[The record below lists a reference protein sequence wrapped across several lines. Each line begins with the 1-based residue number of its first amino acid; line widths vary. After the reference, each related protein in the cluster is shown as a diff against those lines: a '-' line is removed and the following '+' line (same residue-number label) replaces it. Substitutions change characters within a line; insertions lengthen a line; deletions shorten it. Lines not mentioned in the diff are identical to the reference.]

1 MKTITGWI
9 ILGACIWLL
18 LSWFANSVGLDT
30 AKAELNDTATSVNIL
45 PNKDTTSSSLD
56 NFDLDG
62 VQTGS
67 TGSLTNNSTH
77 NGFTITCTT
86 QVNNECGRAFNGEL
100 EGSADM
106 TVSYSGSLL
115 NVTGTDESGNSHTS
129 NQKKLDGGV
138 ALINNFSV
146 QNCEHSGSSY
156 RCGQS
161 DGAVDS
167 YTLSMKIKDNDGN
180 VLSET
185 TITRIDDSGY
195 NTNSLKHTDSLLYHG
210 TGSNTF
216 DWSWSTI
223 DGSGTNNGTKASNL
237 LGAEL
242 NLEFATE
249 EYEPFTLTQIEEIN
263 NVFGTTNLNE
273 SQIWNVIS
281 RIESEIENQII
292 ETGIEEKF
300 EVVIEEN
307 LQIEILTTSKAPE
320 VKQIIEEVQKTEIV
334 NAIKEEVIIAIEE
347 EKAPEVYAKEI
358 IEEIIEEE
366 FKEEFVEEE
375 ILEEKTVETKEEE
388 KETKTTKKEEI
399 KEEKEETKKV
409 VKKTKEVK
417 SSLDKKIDKVD
428 LKVKDNLKN
437 IEVKNI
443 IISEALINNSI
454 SLVAY
459 EEKPFYKPKDI
470 YLNQMLF
477 VDNRKIYENINLA
490 TYTVNDPIFK
500 KEQILKNINLQKQ
513 KLLIEIGALQ
523 NGH

>member
-1 MKTITGWI
+1 MKTIAGWI
-9 ILGACIWLL
+9 ILFTCLWLL

-30 AKAELNDTATSVNIL
+30 AKAELNDTATSVNLL
-45 PNKDTTSSSLD
+45 PNKDTTSSSQD

-62 VQTGS
+62 VQSGS
-67 TGSLTNNSTH
+67 TGALTNNSTH
-77 NGFTITCTT
+77 NGFTITCSVE
-86 QVNNECGRAFNGEL
+86 VNNSCGSAFNGEL

-115 NVTGTDESGNSHTS
+115 NVVGTDESGNSHTS

-146 QNCEHSGSSY
+146 QNCEWSGSSY
-156 RCGQS
+156 KCGQS

-167 YTLSMKIKDNDGN
+167 YTLSMKIKDNDGAT
-180 VLSET
+180 LSET
-185 TITRIDDSGY
+185 TITRTNDAGY
-195 NTNSLKHTDSLLYHG
+195 NANSLKHTDSLSYHG
-210 TGSNTF
+210 TGSNSF
-216 DWSWSTI
+216 DWSWSTV

-242 NLEFATE
+242 NLDFATE
-249 EYEPFTLTQIEEIN
+249 EYEPFTATQIEEIN
-263 NVFGTTNLNE
+263 NVLGTNNLTE

-281 RIESEIENQII
+281 RIESKIEQQII
-292 ETGIEEKF
+292 ETGIEEEF

-307 LQIEILTTSKAPE
+307 LQIEIITNSQTPQVQE
-320 VKQIIEEVQKTEIV
+320 IIQEVQNTQIV

-347 EKAPEVYAKEI
+347 EKTPEIFAQEI

-366 FKEEFVEEE
+366 IIEEE
-375 ILEEKTVETKEEE
+375 IIEEKTVEASEEK
-388 KETKTTKKEEI
+388 KETKTKKADL
-399 KEEKEETKKV
+399 KEEKKETKKV

-443 IISEALINNSI
+443 IISDALINDSI
-454 SLVAY
+454 SLIAY
-459 EEKPFYKPKDI
+459 EEKAFYIPKDI

-477 VDNRKIYENINLA
+477 IDNRKIYENINLA
-490 TYTVNDPIFK
+490 SYTVNDPIFK
-500 KEQILKNINLQKQ
+500 KEQLLSDISFKQKKLLMEIEVLKN
-513 KLLIEIGALQ
+513 GY
-523 NGH
+523 

>member
-1 MKTITGWI
+1 MKTIAGWI
-9 ILGACIWLL
+9 ILFTLIWLL
-18 LSWFANSVGLDT
+18 LSWFASSVGLDT
-30 AKAELNDTATSVNIL
+30 AKAELNDTATSVNLL

-77 NGFTITCTT
+77 NGFTITCNT

-100 EGSADM
+100 EGSSDM
-106 TVSYSGSLL
+106 TVSYSGSLDG
-115 NVTGTDESGNSHTS
+115 VSGVDESGNSHTS

-138 ALINNFSV
+138 ALLNNFSV
-146 QNCEHSGSSY
+146 QNCEHANSSF

-195 NTNSLKHTDSLLYHG
+195 NTNSLKHTDSLSYHG
-210 TGSNTF
+210 TGANTF
-216 DWSWSTI
+216 DWSWSTV

-249 EYEPFTLTQIEEIN
+249 EYEPFTVTQIEEIN
-263 NVFGTTNLNE
+263 NVLGTNNLTE

-281 RIESEIENQII
+281 RIEHEIENQII
-292 ETGIEEKF
+292 ETGIEEEF

-307 LQIEILTTSKAPE
+307 LQIQIITNSQAPQVVE
-320 VKQIIEEVQKTEIV
+320 IIEEVQNTEIV
-334 NAIKEEVIIAIEE
+334 NTIKEEVIIAIEE
-347 EKAPEVYAKEI
+347 EQTPQVLAKEI

-366 FKEEFVEEE
+366 LKEEFVEEE
-375 ILEEKTVETKEEE
+375 ILEEKTVEASEEK
-388 KETKTTKKEEI
+388 KETKTKKADL

-443 IISEALINNSI
+443 IISDALINDSI
-454 SLVAY
+454 SLIAY
-459 EEKPFYKPKDI
+459 EDKAFYKPKDI

-500 KEQILKNINLQKQ
+500 REQTLKNINFNKQ
-513 KLLIEIGALQ
+513 KLLMEIEALK

>member
-1 MKTITGWI
+1 MKTISGWI
-9 ILGACIWLL
+9 ILFTIIWLL
-18 LSWFANSVGLDT
+18 LNWFANSVGLDT
-30 AKAELNDTATSVNIL
+30 AKAELNDTATSVNLL

-77 NGFTITCTT
+77 NGFTITCSV
-86 QVNNECGRAFNGEL
+86 QVNNECGKAFNGEL

-106 TVSYSGSLL
+106 TVSYSGSL
-115 NVTGTDESGNSHTS
+115 VGVSGVDESGNTHTS
-129 NQKKLDGGV
+129 NQKKLDGGI

-167 YTLSMKIKDNDGN
+167 YTLSIKIKDNDGLT
-180 VLSET
+180 LSET
-185 TITRIDDSGY
+185 TITRVNDSGY
-195 NTNSLKHTDSLLYHG
+195 NANSLKHTDSLSYHG

-249 EYEPFTLTQIEEIN
+249 EYEPFTTTQIEEIN
-263 NVFGTTNLNE
+263 NVLGTNSLTEN
-273 SQIWNVIS
+273 QIWNVIS
-281 RIESEIENQII
+281 RIESEIEHQII
-292 ETGIEEKF
+292 ETGIEEEF

-307 LQIEILTTSKAPE
+307 LQIEILTTSNKPQ
-320 VKQIIEEVQKTEIV
+320 VKEIIQEVQKTEIV

-347 EKAPEVYAKEI
+347 EKAPEVFAKEI
-358 IEEIIEEE
+358 IEEII
-366 FKEEFVEEE
+366 KEE
-375 ILEEKTVETKEEE
+375 LQEEKIVENEENTN
-388 KETKTTKKEEI
+388 ETKTAKTENKQEEI
-399 KEEKEETKKV
+399 KEEKKETKKL
-409 VKKTKEVK
+409 VKKNKEVK

-443 IISEALINNSI
+443 IISDALINDSI
-454 SLVAY
+454 SLIAY
-459 EEKPFYKPKDI
+459 EEKAFYIPKDI
-470 YLNQMLF
+470 YLNQMLL
-477 VDNRKIYENINLA
+477 VDNRKIYENLNLA
-490 TYTVNDPIFK
+490 SYTVNDPIFK
-500 KEQILKNINLQKQ
+500 KEQLLSDISFKQKKLLMEIEVLKN
-513 KLLIEIGALQ
+513 GY
-523 NGH
+523 

>member
-1 MKTITGWI
+1 
-9 ILGACIWLL
+9 
-18 LSWFANSVGLDT
+18 
-30 AKAELNDTATSVNIL
+30 
-45 PNKDTTSSSLD
+45 
-56 NFDLDG
+56 
-62 VQTGS
+62 
-67 TGSLTNNSTH
+67 
-77 NGFTITCTT
+77 
-86 QVNNECGRAFNGEL
+86 
-100 EGSADM
+100 M

-115 NVTGTDESGNSHTS
+115 NVVGTDESGNSHTS

-146 QNCEHSGSSY
+146 QNCEWSGSSY

-167 YTLSMKIKDNDGN
+167 YMLSMKIKDNNGLT
-180 VLSET
+180 LSET
-185 TITRIDDSGY
+185 TITRTNDAGY
-195 NTNSLKHTDSLLYHG
+195 NANSLKHTDSLSYHG
-210 TGSNTF
+210 TGSNSF
-216 DWSWSTI
+216 DWSWSTV

-249 EYEPFTLTQIEEIN
+249 EYEPFTATQIEEIN
-263 NVFGTTNLNE
+263 NVLGTSSLNE

-281 RIESEIENQII
+281 RIESEIENKII

-307 LQIEILTTSKAPE
+307 LQIEIITNSQTPQ
-320 VKQIIEEVQKTEIV
+320 VKEIIQEVQKTEIV
-334 NAIKEEVIIAIEE
+334 NAIKEEVIIAIKE
-347 EKAPEVYAKEI
+347 EKTPEIFAQEI

-366 FKEEFVEEE
+366 LKEE
-375 ILEEKTVETKEEE
+375 IIEEKTVEASEEK
-388 KETKTTKKEEI
+388 KETKKADL
-399 KEEKEETKKV
+399 KEEKKETKKV
-409 VKKTKEVK
+409 VKKTKENK

-443 IISEALINNSI
+443 IISDALIKDSI
-454 SLVAY
+454 SLIAY
-459 EEKPFYKPKDI
+459 EEQTFYISKDI

-490 TYTVNDPIFK
+490 SYTVNDPIFK
-500 KEQILKNINLQKQ
+500 KEQLLSNISFKQKKLLMELEVLKN
-513 KLLIEIGALQ
+513 GY
-523 NGH
+523 

>member
-1 MKTITGWI
+1 MKTIAGWI
-9 ILGACIWLL
+9 ILFTLLWLL

-30 AKAELNDTATSVNIL
+30 AKAELNDTATSVNLL

-86 QVNNECGRAFNGEL
+86 QVNNECGKAFNGEL

-106 TVSYSGSLL
+106 TVSYSGSLDG
-115 NVTGTDESGNSHTS
+115 VIGVDESGNSHTS
-129 NQKKLDGGV
+129 NQKKLDNGV
-138 ALINNFSV
+138 TLLNNFSV
-146 QNCEHSGSSY
+146 QNCEHANSSF

-185 TITRIDDSGY
+185 TITRVDDSGY
-195 NTNSLKHTDSLLYHG
+195 NANSLKHTDSLLFNG
-210 TGSNTF
+210 TGANNF

-242 NLEFATE
+242 NLEFGTE
-249 EYEPFTLTQIEEIN
+249 EYEPFTPNQIEEIN
-263 NVFGTTNLNE
+263 NV
-273 SQIWNVIS
+273 INVIENQ
-281 RIESEIENQII
+281 IQNQII
-292 ETGIEEKF
+292 ETNIEQEF
-300 EVVIEEN
+300 AVVIEEN
-307 LQIEILTTSKAPE
+307 LQIQIVTNSQAPQVVE
-320 VKQIIEEVQKTEIV
+320 IIEEVQNTEIV
-334 NAIKEEVIIAIEE
+334 NTIKEEINIAIEKE
-347 EKAPEVYAKEI
+347 QTPQVLAKEI

-366 FKEEFVEEE
+366 LKEEFVEEE
-375 ILEEKTVETKEEE
+375 ILEEKTVEASKEK
-388 KETKTTKKEEI
+388 KETKTKKADL

-443 IISEALINNSI
+443 IISDALINDSI

-459 EEKPFYKPKDI
+459 EDKAFYKPKDI

-500 KEQILKNINLQKQ
+500 REQTLKNINFNKQ
-513 KLLIEIGALQ
+513 KLLMEIEALK
-523 NGH
+523 NGY

>member
-1 MKTITGWI
+1 MKTIAGWL
-9 ILGACIWLL
+9 ILGTLLWLL

-30 AKAELNDTATSVNIL
+30 AKAELNDTATSVNLL

-86 QVNNECGRAFNGEL
+86 QVNNECGKAFNGEL

-106 TVSYSGSLL
+106 TVSYSGSLEGVIGL
-115 NVTGTDESGNSHTS
+115 DESGNSHTS
-129 NQKKLDGGV
+129 NQKKLDNGIT
-138 ALINNFSV
+138 LLNNFSV
-146 QNCEHSGSSY
+146 QNCEHANSSF

-185 TITRIDDSGY
+185 TITRVDDSGY
-195 NTNSLKHTDSLLYHG
+195 NANSLKHTDSLLFNG
-210 TGSNTF
+210 TGANNF

-242 NLEFATE
+242 NLEFGTE
-249 EYEPFTLTQIEEIN
+249 EYEPFTPNQIEEIN
-263 NVFGTTNLNE
+263 NV
-273 SQIWNVIS
+273 INVIENQ
-281 RIESEIENQII
+281 IQNQII
-292 ETGIEEKF
+292 ETNIEQEF
-300 EVVIEEN
+300 AVVIEKN
-307 LQIEILTTSKAPE
+307 LQIQIVTNSQAPQVVE
-320 VKQIIEEVQKTEIV
+320 IIEEVQNTEIV
-334 NAIKEEVIIAIEE
+334 NTIKEEINIAIEKE
-347 EKAPEVYAKEI
+347 QTPQVLAKEI

-366 FKEEFVEEE
+366 LKEEFVEEE
-375 ILEEKTVETKEEE
+375 ILEEKTVQASEEK
-388 KETKTTKKEEI
+388 KETKTKKADL
-399 KEEKEETKKV
+399 KEEKKETKKV

-443 IISEALINNSI
+443 IISDALINDSI

-459 EEKPFYKPKDI
+459 EDKAFYKPKDI

-500 KEQILKNINLQKQ
+500 REQTLKNINFNKQ
-513 KLLIEIGALQ
+513 KLLMEIEALK

>member
-9 ILGACIWLL
+9 ILGAFIWLL

-56 NFDLDG
+56 NFNLDG

-67 TGSLTNNSTH
+67 AGSLTNNSTH

-86 QVNNECGRAFNGEL
+86 QVNNECGKAFNGEL

-115 NVTGTDESGNSHTS
+115 NVTGTDESGNTHTS

-138 ALINNFSV
+138 SLINNFSV
-146 QNCEHSGSSY
+146 QNCEHSSSSY

-185 TITRIDDSGY
+185 TITRVDDSGY
-195 NTNSLKHTDSLLYHG
+195 NANSLKHTDTLSYNE
-210 TGSNTF
+210 TGSNMF

-249 EYEPFTLTQIEEIN
+249 EYEPLTLTQIEEIN
-263 NVFGTTNLNE
+263 NVLETTNFSEN
-273 SQIWNVIS
+273 QISNVIS
-281 RIESEIENQII
+281 KIENQII
-292 ETGIEEKF
+292 ETVIEEKF
-300 EVVIEEN
+300 EVVIQEN
-307 LQIEILTTSKAPE
+307 LQIEILTTSKEPE
-320 VKQIIEEVQKTEIV
+320 VKEIIEEVQNTEIV
-334 NAIKEEVIIAIEE
+334 NVIKEEVIIAIEK
-347 EKAPEVYAKEI
+347 EKAPEVFAKEI
-358 IEEIIEEE
+358 IEEVI
-366 FKEEFVEEE
+366 KEELEEE
-375 ILEEKTVETKEEE
+375 ILEEKTVEPKEE
-388 KETKTTKKEEI
+388 KEETKTAKKEEI
-399 KEEKEETKKV
+399 KEEKKETKKV

-443 IISEALINNSI
+443 IISDALINNSI
-454 SLVAY
+454 SLVVY

-500 KEQILKNINLQKQ
+500 KEQTLRNINLQKQ